1 MDTTENNILL
11 SNNDDELE
19 QEESCSSIGEFELMD
34 NKINEKDW
42 SSSDDDKEIT
52 YHHKESSNFKNLD
65 WHQVPFST
73 SDITWY
79 SMNRHARRKFTKTIW
94 KAVQDE
100 QALRYE
106 IALFK
111 TWLSS
116 SKSSS
121 LTLCT
126 FQDLALT
133 KINNIFTHLIFDKQL
148 SSATNHQT
156 NSIDQFIEDIIM
168 KTISTAE
175 TIAENYAEK
184 VNNEKQKVLNNQEKF
199 KKPPT
204 VDSVITAIEN
214 RQLNMIQRA
223 QYNIEQILKTIFH
236 ENIMTKT

>member
-1 MDTTENNILL
+1 
-11 SNNDDELE
+11 
-19 QEESCSSIGEFELMD
+19 
-34 NKINEKDW
+34 
-42 SSSDDDKEIT
+42 
-52 YHHKESSNFKNLD
+52 
-65 WHQVPFST
+65 
-73 SDITWY
+73 
-79 SMNRHARRKFTKTIW
+79 
-94 KAVQDE
+94 VQDE

-133 KINNIFTHLIFDKQL
+133 KINNTCAHLIFDKEL

-168 KTISTAE
+168 KTIYTAE
-175 TIAENYAEK
+175 TIAENYVQK
-184 VNNEKQKVLNNQEKF
+184 VNNERQKVLNNQEKF

-214 RQLNMIQRA
+214 RQLNMVESA
-223 QYNIEQILKTIFH
+223 QYNIEQILKTIFQ
-236 ENIMTKT
+236 ENIITKT